1 MIASMTYLFID
12 TETSGL
18 PDFKLPID
26 HPSQPHLV
34 AIAAWRGD
42 WEEDEQVI
50 SYRGSINAIVKPDGW
65 LSHPRALAIHGIT
78 DEYARAFGEPLSDIL
93 TRLLDLVADADDGA
107 NGGQLIAHNHS
118 FDHRMLLRSFAETR
132 QDSSPLGLLRPFCTM
147 RALTDRIRLPA
158 RPGAPPGSFKWPTL
172 DEAYQWLFNR
182 DVPGRENGHE
192 AMVDLLGC
200 KDIFEEGKRRE
211 WWR

>member
-1 MIASMTYLFID
+1 MTYLFID

-34 AIAAWRGD
+34 SIAAWHGE
-42 WEEDEQVI
+42 WSDESQSITHIASLNAVI
-50 SYRGSINAIVKPDGW
+50 RPDGW
-65 LSHPRALAIHGIT
+65 TSHPRALAVHGIT
-78 DEYARAFGEPLSDIL
+78 DEYARAFGEPLSDVL
-93 TRLLDLVADADDGA
+93 TRLLTLITATDDGL

-118 FDHRMLLRSFAETR
+118 FDHRMILRSFAETR

-147 RALTDRIRLPA
+147 RALTDRMKLRSSY
-158 RPGAPPGSFKWPTL
+158 GTGYKWPRL
-172 DEAYQWLFNR
+172 DEAYEYVFGR
-182 DVPGRENGHE
+182 PVPGRENGHE

>member
-1 MIASMTYLFID
+1 MTYLFID

-34 AIAAWRGD
+34 SIAAWQGSWD
-42 WEEDEQVI
+42 DATQSIIHFASLNAVI
-50 SYRGSINAIVKPDGW
+50 RPDGW
-65 LSHPRALAIHGIT
+65 TSHPRALAVHRIT
-78 DEYARAFGEPLSDIL
+78 DEYARAFGEPLNEVL
-93 TRLLDLVADADDGA
+93 ARLFTLVTATDDGS

-118 FDHRMLLRSFAETR
+118 FDHRMILRACAEAHV
-132 QDSSPLGLLRPFCTM
+132 DSSPLGLLRPFCTM
-147 RALTDRIRLPA
+147 RALTDRIRLPP
-158 RPGAPPGSFKWPTL
+158 RPGAPPGSYKWPTL
-172 DEAYQWLFNR
+172 DESYQFIFNR
-182 DVPGRENGHE
+182 PVPSRENGHE